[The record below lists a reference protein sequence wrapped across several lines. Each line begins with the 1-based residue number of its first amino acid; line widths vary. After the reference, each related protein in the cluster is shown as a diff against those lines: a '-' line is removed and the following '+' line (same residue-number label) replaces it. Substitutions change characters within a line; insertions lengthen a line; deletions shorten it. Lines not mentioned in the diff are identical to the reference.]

1 MFAVAR
7 TTQFLLG
14 IHIAHIKLYDMCD
27 MSPQLLSRRPLT
39 ASARDQQ
46 FFVAGS
52 ELDRLRGAVKFGL
65 NVHVGG
71 GPGSGKTT
79 LLRRIEHECG
89 SAAVF
94 VRAEPSSSTTTLLDE
109 VARAIRQPDDYRPSR
124 RPTGTELDVR
134 YLEDVLSHAIDSWG
148 DESEPPEV
156 VLVDG
161 AVREHLH
168 VLFGRYRDAL
178 WELPLTWIVASR
190 LASPPRPAD
199 AFFDRSIQLDPWPI
213 RRIQRLIE
221 TRMPD
226 WSVGWCADVAATL
239 GPATPTQ
246 ALLDLQS
253 LALGGDQTALIAA
266 LADDRSQ
273 VAELPVRLRKFYAAL
288 CQAGPTH
295 AGDEWLLETA
305 GVTRSRVVHW
315 LKELEALGL
324 VEAERDG
331 RRVNYTARR
340 YSYLSKLLGNQAAS
354 RAASDQDAVRSVV
367 EASRAVAEAEPF

>member
-1 MFAVAR
+1 
-7 TTQFLLG
+7 
-14 IHIAHIKLYDMCD
+14 MCD
-27 MSPQLLSRRPLT
+27 MSPQSLSRRPLT

-46 FFVAGS
+46 FFIPGP
-52 ELDRLRGAVKFGL
+52 ELDQLRGAVKLGL
-65 NVHVGG
+65 NVHIGG

-79 LLRRIEHECG
+79 LLRRLEREFG
-89 SAAVF
+89 STTKF
-94 VRAEPSSSTTTLLDE
+94 VRADPSSSATMLLNE
-109 VARAIRQPDDYRPSR
+109 VARAIMHPDETIAWG

-134 YLEDVLSHAIDSWG
+134 YLETELGYAVSSWS
-148 DESEPPEV
+148 DEPERPAV

-161 AVREHLH
+161 VDREHLQ

-178 WELPLTWIVASR
+178 WDLPLTWIVASSFS
-190 LASPPRPAD
+190 SPPRPAD
-199 AFFDRSIQLDPWPI
+199 AFFDRSIELEPWPVGRV
-213 RRIQRLIE
+213 RRLVE

-226 WSVGWCADVAATL
+226 WSAEWCADVAETL
-239 GPATPTQ
+239 GPTTPTQ

-253 LALGGDQTALIAA
+253 LALGGNHSALIAA
-266 LADDRSQ
+266 LAADRLQ
-273 VAELPVRLRKFYAAL
+273 VEELPDRLRKFYAAL

-315 LKELEALGL
+315 LKELEELGL
-324 VEAERDG
+324 VESERDG

-340 YSYLSKLLGNQAAS
+340 YSHLAKLLGSRAAS

-367 EASRAVAEAEPF
+367 EASRAAAEADLF

>member
-1 MFAVAR
+1 
-7 TTQFLLG
+7 
-14 IHIAHIKLYDMCD
+14 
-27 MSPQLLSRRPLT
+27 MSPQSLSRRPLT
-39 ASARDQQ
+39 ASARDQR
-46 FFVAGS
+46 FFIPS
-52 ELDRLRGAVKFGL
+52 PELDHLRGGVKLGL

-79 LLRRIEHECG
+79 LLRRIEHEFDDR
-89 SAAVF
+89 AVF
-94 VRAEPSSSTTTLLDE
+94 VRAEPSSTVSTLLAE
-109 VARAIRQPDDYRPSR
+109 VARAIRHPTDYFPSGG
-124 RPTGTELDVR
+124 PSDTELDVR
-134 YLEDVLSHAIDSWG
+134 YLEAVLSLAIDSWG
-148 DESEPPEV
+148 DESERPAV

-161 AVREHLH
+161 AIREHLH

-213 RRIQRLIE
+213 GRIQRLIE

-226 WSVGWCADVAATL
+226 WSAEWCADVAATL

-273 VAELPVRLRKFYAAL
+273 VAELPDRLRKFYAAL

>member
-1 MFAVAR
+1 
-7 TTQFLLG
+7 
-14 IHIAHIKLYDMCD
+14 MCD
-27 MSPQLLSRRPLT
+27 MSPQSLSRRPLT

-46 FFVAGS
+46 FFIAGS
-52 ELDRLRGAVKFGL
+52 ELDQLRGAVRLGL
-65 NVHVGG
+65 NVYVGG

-94 VRAEPSSSTTTLLDE
+94 VRAEPSSSATTLLDE
-109 VARAIRQPDDYRPSR
+109 VARAIRQPGDSRPSR
-124 RPTGTELDVR
+124 RPTDTELDVR

-226 WSVGWCADVAATL
+226 WSAGWCADVAATL

-273 VAELPVRLRKFYAAL
+273 VAELPDRLRKFYAAL